1 MMLVLFDIDGTL
13 LVSQHAGTRAM
24 LAAAREM
31 FGETFTYDG
40 VEIAGRI
47 DPLIWATVAAANGI
61 RDAEAHH
68 DTFRA
73 SYAHHL
79 ARRLAAHDTVT
90 LCPGVG
96 ALLDRLGSVDGLT
109 LGLLTGNYRET
120 GLLKIEAA
128 GLDPALFPV
137 AAWGCDGS
145 SRRDLPPVAMAR
157 HADATG
163 RPLTAE
169 QVVII
174 GDTPH
179 DVDCARTHGCRALA
193 VATGPFSS
201 EKLRES
207 EPDLVVEDLSNTAA
221 IVEWL
226 LGPQPMVRR

>member
-24 LAAAREM
+24 LTAAREM
-31 FGETFTYDG
+31 FGEEFTYDG

-47 DPLIWATVAAANGI
+47 DPLIWAAVAAANGI
-61 RDAEAHH
+61 RDAEAQH
-68 DTFRA
+68 DKFRA

-79 ARRLAAHDTVT
+79 ARRLATHDTVT

-96 ALLDRLGSVDGLT
+96 ALLDRLGSVDRLT

-145 SRRDLPPVAMAR
+145 SRRDLPAVAMAR

-163 RPLTAE
+163 RSLTPE

-179 DVDCARTHGCRALA
+179 DVDCARNHGCRALA
-193 VATGPFSS
+193 VATGPCSS

-226 LGPQPMVRR
+226 LG

>member
-31 FGETFTYDG
+31 FGEEFTYDG

-47 DPLIWATVAAANGI
+47 DPLIWANVAAANGI

-68 DTFRA
+68 DRFRA

-79 ARRLAAHDTVT
+79 AERLATHETAT
-90 LCPGVG
+90 LCPGVE
-96 ALLDRLGSVDGLT
+96 ALLDRLGNVDGLT

-120 GLLKIEAA
+120 GLLKVEAA

-145 SRRDLPPVAMAR
+145 SRRDLPAVAMAR

-163 RPLTAE
+163 RSLTPE

-221 IVEWL
+221 IVDWL
-226 LGPQPMVRR
+226 LG